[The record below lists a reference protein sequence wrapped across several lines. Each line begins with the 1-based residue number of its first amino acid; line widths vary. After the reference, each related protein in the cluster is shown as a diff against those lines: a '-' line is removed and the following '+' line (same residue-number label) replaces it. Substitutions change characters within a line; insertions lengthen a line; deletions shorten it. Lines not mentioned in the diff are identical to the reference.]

1 MVKWPT
7 HEAYRIKLPPKVQW
21 QLRTSLAWIFL
32 WPNMNVGIGTV
43 GIGSVGI
50 GTCTPWFRRCRS
62 TVVYTYFQPAGSVYK
77 LLEHIV
83 FRQLYDY
90 LSRADL
96 PSVQSAY
103 RSHHST
109 EMAVL
114 KVLTDILYAIDD
126 GDLSFLALLNL
137 SAAFNTV
144 DHDILLTRLRVSYS
158 VRVLRWTG
166 YSPTWPTE

>member
-1 MVKWPT
+1 M
-7 HEAYRIKLPPKVQW
+7 
-21 QLRTSLAWIFL
+21 
-32 WPNMNVGIGTV
+32 
-43 GIGSVGI
+43 
-50 GTCTPWFRRCRS
+50 
-62 TVVYTYFQPAGSVYK
+62 VYTYFQPAGSVYK

-96 PSVQSAY
+96 PSIQSAY

-166 YSPTWPTE
+166 YSPT